1 MNIYGKLKTIQQILI
16 CIVVK
21 SVTISSNAPAEAI
34 TRVNINQDLID
45 QPRNSFFIIFILNK
59 LAED

>member
-45 QPRNSFFIIFILNK
+45 QPRNSFS
-59 LAED
+59 